1 VRLNFFLILN
11 FIYLLTLLLYSNK
24 YKNNNKS
31 GTTNRDASNRHLSLP
46 TRGFIMKLETP
57 ANISEH
63 KIINLTTI
71 VMEMTLRISKQV
83 SLVIFPLTIMHLA
96 QTLSL

>member
-1 VRLNFFLILN
+1 
-11 FIYLLTLLLYSNK
+11 
-24 YKNNNKS
+24 
-31 GTTNRDASNRHLSLP
+31 
-46 TRGFIMKLETP
+46 MKLETP